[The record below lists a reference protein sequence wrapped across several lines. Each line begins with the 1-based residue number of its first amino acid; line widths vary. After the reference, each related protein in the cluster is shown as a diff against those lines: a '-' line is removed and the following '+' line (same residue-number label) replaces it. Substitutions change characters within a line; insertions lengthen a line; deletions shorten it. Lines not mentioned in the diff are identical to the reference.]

1 MMSKVDTRGMSPFY
15 QWWHKNCD
23 AMIDDDWSAE
33 EMAGAAWNEAQAQL
47 TTLQQRADAAEG
59 LAKIGKRMANV
70 CFNVGQGTVVTADD
84 RKITRELCN
93 EWDAALAAYKQAQG
107 KGE

>member
-1 MMSKVDTRGMSPFY
+1 MSKVDTRGMSPFM

-59 LAKIGKRMANV
+59 LAKALQAMVTATSN
-70 CFNVGQGTVVTADD
+70 FNVGLAEA
-84 RKITRELCN
+84 RELA
-93 EWDAALAAYKQAQG
+93 DAALAAYKQAQG
-107 KGE
+107 K

>member
-1 MMSKVDTRGMSPFY
+1 MMSKVDTRGMSPFM

-47 TTLQQRADAAEG
+47 TTLQQRADVAEG
-59 LAKIGKRMANV
+59 LARALETTEKTYLRAFRSGIPDEIWFEYFQPLVKIVK
-70 CFNVGQGTVVTADD
+70 
-84 RKITRELCN
+84 
-93 EWDAALAAYKQAQG
+93 DALDAPRA
-107 KGE
+107 

>member
-1 MMSKVDTRGMSPFY
+1 MMSKVDTRGMSPFM

-59 LAKIGKRMANV
+59 LEKALQAMVTATSN
-70 CFNVGQGTVVTADD
+70 FNVGLAEA
-84 RKITRELCN
+84 RELA
-93 EWDAALAAYKQAQG
+93 DAALAAYKQAQG
-107 KGE
+107 K

>member
-47 TTLQQRADAAEG
+47 TTLQQRADVAEG
-59 LAKIGKRMANV
+59 LARALEELRKAIGSVPYANEYEPAYTSML
-70 CFNVGQGTVVTADD
+70 NA
-84 RKITRELCN
+84 
-93 EWDAALAAYKQAQG
+93 DAALAAFKQAGG
-107 KGE
+107 K

>member
-1 MMSKVDTRGMSPFY
+1 MMSKVDTRGMSPFM

-47 TTLQQRADAAEG
+47 TTLQQRADVAEG
-59 LAKIGKRMANV
+59 LARALEELRKAIGSVPYANEYEPAYTSML
-70 CFNVGQGTVVTADD
+70 NA
-84 RKITRELCN
+84 
-93 EWDAALAAYKQAQG
+93 DAALAAFKQAGG
-107 KGE
+107 K